1 MITTTKI
8 MTHFIKLKLFTIST
22 WESLHLTLTSIH
34 FHYHFQGN
42 RLQVSEYLN
51 TVVLTPHFPH
61 PALHYVTSDY
71 YMKPGHAN
79 Q

>member
-1 MITTTKI
+1 MTTKI
-8 MTHFIKLKLFTIST
+8 MPHFIKLKLFTIST
-22 WESLHLTLTSIH
+22 WESLHLALTSS
-34 FHYHFQGN
+34 HFQGN
-42 RLQVSEYLN
+42 KLQVSEYLN

-71 YMKPGHAN
+71 YMEPEHAN